1 MFGVTCSSGKYGVI
15 YHLVGVFGVCVCV
28 CAGAEVTILQSVFV
42 SPVAGRMYF
51 K

>member
-1 MFGVTCSSGKYGVI
+1 MVGGVYYMLLFSKHCMLCLFT
-15 YHLVGVFGVCVCV
+15 
-28 CAGAEVTILQSVFV
+28 GAEVTILQSIFV